1 MSELQRFYKALDALA
16 GNERI
21 QKSAYD
27 KELSPREARAVRIA
41 KATKTPAGAALAR
54 RIMELEKA
62 EAIGLG
68 YGLPLAQAMGISK
81 ERFTAQ
87 NGPVEMRTDDE
98 LLAAL
103 EEISRELKRRGYTEE
118 EAEDDWSSAFEE
130 A

>member
-1 MSELQRFYKALDALA
+1 LAASNTIRKGIDSKLSIKQQRAIA
-16 GNERI
+16 
-21 QKSAYD
+21 
-27 KELSPREARAVRIA
+27 IA

-54 RIMELEKA
+54 RIMQLEKG
-62 EAIGLG
+62 EATYLAVG
-68 YGLPLAQAMGISK
+68 YPIAQSISK
-81 ERFTAQ
+81 ERFTSK

-103 EEISRELKRRGYTEE
+103 DEITRELKRRGYTEE

>member
-1 MSELQRFYKALDALA
+1 M
-16 GNERI
+16 
-21 QKSAYD
+21 
-27 KELSPREARAVRIA
+27 
-41 KATKTPAGAALAR
+41 
-54 RIMELEKA
+54 
-62 EAIGLG
+62 
-68 YGLPLAQAMGISK
+68 GLPVSK
-81 ERFTAQ
+81 EHFTAQ

>member
-1 MSELQRFYKALDALA
+1 MQ
-16 GNERI
+16 
-21 QKSAYD
+21 
-27 KELSPREARAVRIA
+27 
-41 KATKTPAGAALAR
+41 
-54 RIMELEKA
+54 LEKA

-68 YGLPLAQAMGISK
+68 YGLPIAKAMGLPVSK
-81 ERFTAQ
+81 ERFTSK

-103 EEISRELKRRGYTEE
+103 DEITRELKRRGYTEE